1 MRYCANGKGL
11 VSGTFAVVD
20 SKPGALIPCAIW
32 DGDVDRPGKHLRMIF
47 DESGVFV
54 LTYPTVHDNHC
65 IPGIECS
72 FANDDALSLV
82 LYHAAAMP
90 TLATPNPPSRNPSAK
105 KRKYDQLD
113 PPPPPLPPNGF
124 VLYIALDALPPAK
137 RRCGVLDY
145 RWTLLLAPEDKPETH
160 GRQYLIREISPK
172 IDPRDGPGSSKGLG
186 IPGRGFEEPGL
197 EQQRRRVERFL
208 ASTPSED
215 TDHGNSR
222 SRTSACNHPERH
234 ESGYSCRG
242 SRT

>member
-1 MRYCANGKGL
+1 
-11 VSGTFAVVD
+11 
-20 SKPGALIPCAIW
+20 
-32 DGDVDRPGKHLRMIF
+32 
-47 DESGVFV
+47 
-54 LTYPTVHDNHC
+54 
-65 IPGIECS
+65 
-72 FANDDALSLV
+72 
-82 LYHAAAMP
+82 MP

-242 SRT
+242 SRTRVDWNPVRWMGVAWTALAEAGDVLGVGGLKSEPVGWETVQKTVMEFVTA